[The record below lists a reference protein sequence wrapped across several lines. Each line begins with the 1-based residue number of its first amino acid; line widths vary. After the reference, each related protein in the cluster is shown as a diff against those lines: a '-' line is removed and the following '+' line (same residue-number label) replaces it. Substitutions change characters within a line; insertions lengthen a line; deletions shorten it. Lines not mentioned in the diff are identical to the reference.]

1 MGLSIIRHGCL
12 RYDSGLRLHP
22 SGAGFVMYGMMF
34 LASAKAP
41 LGVCHFYN
49 LIKLG
54 GHRGVYLIFSQP
66 CDTVRVE
73 CDRKRCLNNFK
84 LTDLDKNMLSS
95 EYLIKSLSIAIPW
108 SGGGGG
114 GHVSCWSSLVYG
126 CQDDLLT

>member
-22 SGAGFVMYGMMF
+22 SGVGFVMYGMMF

-54 GHRGVYLIFSQP
+54 GHRGVVFSQP
-66 CDTVRVE
+66 CDTVRAE
-73 CDRKRCLNNFK
+73 CDRKRFLNNCK
-84 LTDLDKNMLSS
+84 LTDLDKKMLSS
-95 EYLIKSLSIAIPW
+95 EYLFKSLSIAIP
-108 SGGGGG
+108 
-114 GHVSCWSSLVYG
+114 
-126 CQDDLLT
+126 